1 MNRILIT
8 LFLLFVPVA
17 SNAQIK
23 LISSDANGFV
33 HIEDN
38 SEVTLPPT
46 VYYIPRA
53 NISHV
58 RVSTH
63 EPSSLFVLYI
73 AYLVGQKEAGVPL
86 SFTSKNEA
94 LDIANRII
102 MNTRPRCPCQTPH
115 RGR

>member
-33 HIEDN
+33 HIEDD
-38 SEVTLPPT
+38 SECKPAT
-46 VYYIPRA
+46 VYYISRA
-53 NISHV
+53 NISRV
-58 RVSTH
+58 RIYKRGK
-63 EPSSLFVLYI
+63 LFVLYI
-73 AYLVGQKEAGVPL
+73 AYLDAQQEAGVPL
-86 SFTSKNEA
+86 VFTSKNEA
-94 LDIANRII
+94 LDMANRII
-102 MNTRPRCPCQTPH
+102 MNTLPRCPCQTPH